1 MIVYRC
7 KKKGIKNHD
16 KDDIQTRK
24 IYRKPNQQETGRMPR
39 IDLRILSEQAVYNN
53 AAGK

>member
-16 KDDIQTRK
+16 KDDIQTRE
-24 IYRKPNQQETGRMPR
+24 IYRKPNQ
-39 IDLRILSEQAVYNN
+39 
-53 AAGK
+53 